1 MPKIRVVVLLFLFLC
16 QTAEGKELSPD
27 IQLLIAHGF
36 IKEAKLEL
44 IAVARNPENS
54 DPEKIQALL
63 LLDTIASNNTEK
75 KVVLEMLCDIDNK
88 YLPQLKQFEA
98 DVLKEKEQEKL
109 AQQRLRDE
117 ERAKQY
123 LEHAKLWRKRI
134 REWKDSSDY
143 YDYEELVASMEF
155 WLNKALNHVP
165 NSDVSK
171 EAFEFYFDILFQ
183 DLIIYKPGFFSSK
196 FEAKNFEESMAK
208 IVNGLE
214 IYETMYPDAP
224 EVLELMWNVH
234 DTFYRLSL
242 HRQWWQVIPRK
253 RSDIKGEHRHLIYFR
268 SMFDM
273 YMLSLEWLDRIMK
286 RSEGKENFYS
296 DMARRKYR
304 FMSRYFHRYVDIEK
318 DEKNQY
324 RIKSVLNAGGFRGV
338 AEEDL
343 KKIQVE
349 ISLRVTKYPVIEI
362 SSVSQ

>member
-1 MPKIRVVVLLFLFLC
+1 MNL
-16 QTAEGKELSPD
+16 
-27 IQLLIAHGF
+27 
-36 IKEAKLEL
+36 
-44 IAVARNPENS
+44 
-54 DPEKIQALL
+54 
-63 LLDTIASNNTEK
+63 
-75 KVVLEMLCDIDNK
+75 
-88 YLPQLKQFEA
+88 
-98 DVLKEKEQEKL
+98 
-109 AQQRLRDE
+109 
-117 ERAKQY
+117 
-123 LEHAKLWRKRI
+123 
-134 REWKDSSDY
+134 
-143 YDYEELVASMEF
+143 
-155 WLNKALNHVP
+155 VP

-171 EAFEFYFDILFQ
+171 DAFEFYFDILFQ

-196 FEAKNFEESMAK
+196 FDAVNFDESMAK

-224 EVLELMWNVH
+224 EVLELMWNIH

-242 HRQWWQVIPRK
+242 HRDWWQVIPRK
-253 RSDIKGEHRHLIYFR
+253 RSDIKKEHLHLIYFR
-268 SMFDM
+268 STFDM